1 MDSVLTAPVIMVARF
16 HAGWQVR
23 WLRAFGRS
31 ATSTEL
37 RTSKCA
43 QTSSDELRINLRS
56 DNPISQS

>member
-1 MDSVLTAPVIMVARF
+1 MDSVLTAPVITVARF

-31 ATSTEL
+31 VTSTEL

-43 QTSSDELRINLRS
+43 QSKSEIR
-56 DNPISQS
+56 